1 MTDRKNTL
9 YERVKEL
16 RKNKRMSQDD
26 LVKKCGYT
34 SRSSISKLEKGE
46 FNLPSDKIVLLA
58 NALDTTPAYLMGWE
72 DDPSPKSTD
81 EQLLELIDLLS
92 DEQKA
97 SLIEFIKQ
105 IAKNKEAPYSGTSLS
120 LSISI
125 IFSSNSIFCSSFN

>member
-1 MTDRKNTL
+1 MP
-9 YERVKEL
+9 EH
-16 RKNKRMSQDD
+16 Q
-26 LVKKCGYT
+26 
-34 SRSSISKLEKGE
+34 
-46 FNLPSDKIVLLA
+46 LA

-105 IAKNKEAPYSGTSLS
+105 IAKK
-120 LSISI
+120 
-125 IFSSNSIFCSSFN
+125 

>member
-26 LVKKCGYT
+26 LAKKCGYT

-92 DEQKA
+92 EEQKA

-105 IAKNKEAPYSGTSLS
+105 IAKK
-120 LSISI
+120 
-125 IFSSNSIFCSSFN
+125 

>member
-16 RKNKRMSQDD
+16 RKNKRMSQDN
-26 LVKKCGYT
+26 LAKKCGYT

-46 FNLPSDKIVLLA
+46 FKLPSDKIVLLA

-81 EQLLELIDLLS
+81 EQLIELIDLLS

-105 IAKNKEAPYSGTSLS
+105 IAKK
-120 LSISI
+120 
-125 IFSSNSIFCSSFN
+125 